1 MLEGYNAKQ
10 TEAIIKNIL
19 KYHKDFDIIKEG
31 FSFSTNSPIK
41 NLINKIQDDKYVC
54 IRKLKK
60 EEKDI
65 IINILKKI
73 VNDRLKSYELEKL
86 GIQPK
91 YI

>member
-1 MLEGYNAKQ
+1 MLEGYNSKQ
-10 TEAIIKNIL
+10 TKAIIKNIL
-19 KYHKDFDIIKEG
+19 KYQKDFDIIKEG
-31 FSFSTNSPIK
+31 FSFSTNSHIK
-41 NLINKIQDDKYVC
+41 DLINKIQNDKYVC

-60 EEKDI
+60 EEKGI

-73 VNDRLKSYELEKL
+73 VNDRLKSYELETL

>member
-19 KYHKDFDIIKEG
+19 KYH
-31 FSFSTNSPIK
+31 N
-41 NLINKIQDDKYVC
+41 DKYVC

-73 VNDRLKSYELEKL
+73 VNDRLKSYELETL